1 VDRRTSQKP
10 RRKTAAVFISLRK
23 PPAQAVFLPEA
34 ASVFAKTSSRQQTRR
49 LLTAGLVLLLLL
61 LLLLLLPFER
71 TCTRTQEAD

>member
-1 VDRRTSQKP
+1 V
-10 RRKTAAVFISLRK
+10 
-23 PPAQAVFLPEA
+23 VFLPEA

-61 LLLLLLPFER
+61 LLLLPFER